1 MLSVPY
7 VAQLIEVV
15 LRGMPFPQVGRA
27 VPLLLGIAVQES
39 GLQHT
44 RQLGSG
50 PARGYWQMEP
60 ATERAHWQMLRQQ
73 VSLEQELIT
82 RCGVEEASAQAL
94 QHNIPYQIL
103 MARLHFYLRDPL
115 PLPERQD
122 IQEQAR
128 RWKKY
133 YNTEAGKGT
142 VQGYLLTWER
152 LIRPLWSA

>member
-1 MLSVPY
+1 MLNVPY

-27 VPLLLGIAVQES
+27 VPLLLGIAAQES
-39 GLQHT
+39 GLQYI
-44 RQLGSG
+44 GSG
-50 PARGYWQMEP
+50 PARGYWQMES
-60 ATERAHWQMLRQQ
+60 ATEWSHWQTLRHQ
-73 VSLEQELIT
+73 VSLAQALIA

-103 MARLHFYLRDPL
+103 MARLHFYFRDPL

-142 VQGYLLTWER
+142 VEDYLLTWDR
-152 LIRPLWSA
+152 LIRPLWSF